1 MKLRHS
7 TCTAQAS
14 DRTPTP
20 EQDQPGRGPRD
31 ERDEVPVPPGEAPPA
46 PVEDPPAP
54 TGKAPIDEGRKE
66 PKMYV

>member
-1 MKLRHS
+1 MKLRHAK
-7 TCTAQAS
+7 CNAQAS

-20 EQDQPGRGPRD
+20 EQDRPDREPRD